1 MSYSSATIVAIVD
14 QINRS
19 YFLPAIQRPYVW
31 EPDQIVALFDSLLKG
46 YPISSFL
53 FWELQPENT
62 RNWEIYKFFEHFRY
76 GDVHN
81 EQADPDGRD
90 VTLVLDGQ
98 QRLTSLLIGL
108 RGSYTVKLK
117 HKRWDNPAAWVQHRL
132 YLDIFKDPGTEDQE
146 DREDFGITYGLK
158 FAARP
163 PENSLSQCW
172 FKVGQILD
180 FRDEDEFDRFKD
192 ELLDDLPG
200 EVTRQQER
208 IARRNLERLYRTIWK
223 DDVIAFY
230 TEKNQSYDRVL
241 DIFIRAN
248 DGGSKLSKSDLLLSM
263 ITSKWDGVNARDE
276 IYGFVERLNNDLDRR
291 NDLNK
296 DFVMRS
302 CLVISDLDH
311 VYKVNNFTTDSL
323 AVIQRKW
330 PEIKQAVE
338 TTVRLINRFGIDR
351 DTLTSMNALLPI
363 AYYVS
368 RLGQARL
375 DGSTP
380 FEARNRE
387 SIRRWLLGA
396 LLNNVFGGNS
406 DQTIG
411 IARSLV
417 REGMDRSSDFP
428 FMELSE
434 GLQKRRGRTVAFDSN
449 NTDALLDTRY
459 GQRTCFLGLSTLY
472 DEHNWGS
479 TIYHIDHIIP
489 RSLGT
494 RKNLQQL
501 GLPEQRIEEIL
512 QCVDR
517 IGNLQLLPGRENS
530 EKSNLEFFDW
540 IGTRDEGFLDRHLIP
555 PDPDLWTVE
564 KLPEFVVA
572 REQLIRQRMVRLNAA
587 GLHGG
592 DDTAQGDPSGEYL
605 PAMV

>member
-81 EQADPDGRD
+81 EQADADGRD

-158 FAARP
+158 FSARQ
-163 PENSLSQCW
+163 PENSLTHCW

-276 IYGFVERLNNDLDRR
+276 IYSFVERLNNDLDRK

-330 PEIKQAVE
+330 PEIKHAVE

-368 RLGQARL
+368 RLGQTRL

-387 SIRRWLLGA
+387 SIRLWLLGA

-411 IARSLV
+411 IARALV
-417 REGMDRSSDFP
+417 RDGMGHSSDFP

-459 GQRTCFLGLSTLY
+459 GQRTCFLGLSTIY

-479 TIYHIDHIIP
+479 AIYHIDHIIP
-489 RSLGT
+489 RSLGA
-494 RKNLQQL
+494 RKNLQRL
-501 GLPEQRIEEIL
+501 ELPEPRIEEIL

-530 EKSNLEFFDW
+530 EKSNMEFFDW
-540 IGTRDEGFLDRHLIP
+540 IGTRDEGFLEH
-555 PDPDLWTVE
+555 
-564 KLPEFVVA
+564 F
-572 REQLIRQRMVRLNAA
+572 
-587 GLHGG
+587 
-592 DDTAQGDPSGEYL
+592 S
-605 PAMV
+605 